1 MKNKERKLMI
11 TKDQLRG
18 AEKRERKSSTTKYF
32 KEISRLKR
40 SSDTQHSDQKDPQ
53 KKLQNFRTLGLKK
66 PFCKL
71 SEKGAK
77 GYIQEIRN

>member
-1 MKNKERKLMI
+1 MKTKERKLMI

-40 SSDTQHSDQKDPQ
+40 SNDTQHSD
-53 KKLQNFRTLGLKK
+53 
-66 PFCKL
+66 
-71 SEKGAK
+71 
-77 GYIQEIRN
+77 

>member
-1 MKNKERKLMI
+1 MQRKEKGGH
-11 TKDQLRG
+11 QQP
-18 AEKRERKSSTTKYF
+18 S
-32 KEISRLKR
+32 ISRKFP
-40 SSDTQHSDQKDPQ
+40 DWKDPMIPSTVTRKTHKK

-77 GYIQEIRN
+77 GYI